1 MFLPE
6 KRNLTQRTKNIF
18 LMHREETPRKSA
30 GVSSLG
36 PMKRRRPTNYYT
48 EDDFGSLAQDAAASP
63 LEWSVSLSELDAAAA
78 GDVPPT
84 PARQLLS
91 RPPPRRSLG
100 DRLNFPP
107 QPSSLSNDLRYSG
120 IHDEH
125 YFMAMYHPLVPT
137 FRPLALCE
145 IDNGFTLNRSPVPD
159 RTDFQTLQHKK
170 FNLTIFDDNLT
181 VGMFLEELC
190 DIGMLLAVP
199 EDDFVI
205 PLLPNLLNYDGTPL
219 LGSSPLA
226 SFYKTITV
234 DSVHYETVLFNFYI
248 QRQLQRDDGFYSLRV
263 TFTFP
268 IVENYNQADVV
279 NVLCTEIMTAIYG
292 DRIRRT
298 VRNGVIGNGVIE
310 FGYPL
315 QTRA

>member
-1 MFLPE
+1 
-6 KRNLTQRTKNIF
+6 
-18 LMHREETPRKSA
+18 
-30 GVSSLG
+30 
-36 PMKRRRPTNYYT
+36 MKRRRPAANYYT

-63 LEWSVSLSELDAAAA
+63 LEPSVSSSELDAAAA

-120 IHDEH
+120 IYDEH

-199 EDDFVI
+199 ADDFVI
-205 PLLPNLLNYDGTPL
+205 PLLPNLLNYEDGTPL

-226 SFYKTITV
+226 SFYKTITA

-248 QRQLQRDDGFYSLRV
+248 QRQLQRDDGFHSLRV

-268 IVENYNQADVV
+268 MVAHYNQADVIDV
-279 NVLCTEIMTAIYG
+279 VCTEIMKGIYG
-292 DRIRRT
+292 GRIRKT
-298 VRNGVIGNGVIE
+298 VRNGGIE
-310 FGYPL
+310 YRYPL
-315 QTRA
+315 QMRG